1 MCSFFI
7 IFVAVKRMPMT
18 AYTKFKEYIWL
29 VNTIH
34 QAKRITFAEINKQ
47 WLNTEMS
54 GGVEMA
60 RTTFY
65 RHKCAIEDIFGIY
78 IDCDKKNGSE
88 YFIGND
94 YVLQDNSVQN
104 WMLSTLSV
112 SSLLAESMSLNER
125 ILLENIP
132 SGDEKLKML
141 IKAMKESKKVSITY
155 RRYGGHATRTF
166 DLEPYCVKLFGQRWY
181 LLGRFADQGMA
192 TFSVDR
198 MLDIKISN
206 DKFKLEEDFDVAS
219 YFSDCF
225 GVMLDENSKPQKVLI
240 RAYGY
245 EPYYLRDLP
254 LHHSQREIKATD
266 EYSDFELKLKITSDF
281 KSKLLS
287 RGEWIEILE
296 PKALAEE
303 IIDWHRKAIERYKK

>member
-1 MCSFFI
+1 
-7 IFVAVKRMPMT
+7 MT

-34 QAKRITFAEINKQ
+34 QAKRITFAEINKR
-47 WLNTEMS
+47 WLKTEMS

-88 YFIGND
+88 YYIGND
-94 YVLQDNSVQN
+94 YVLNEDSVQN

-112 SSLLAESMSLNER
+112 GNIVEESQGLHHR

-132 SGDEKLKML
+132 SGGELLKQV
-141 IKAMKESKKVSITY
+141 IKAMKEGHLITITY
-155 RRYGGHATRTF
+155 RRYGAETNNVF
-166 DLEPYCVKLFGQRWY
+166 MIAPYCVKLFHQRWY
-181 LLGRFADQGMA
+181 LLGKFTDSGNLAV
-192 TFSVDR
+192 FSFDR
-198 MLDIKISN
+198 IEDVRLED
-206 DKFKLEEDFDVAS
+206 DKFKVDEDFDAAEYFGDSYGIVVANNI
-219 YFSDCF
+219 DA
-225 GVMLDENSKPQKVLI
+225 QRIVL
-240 RAYGY
+240 RAYGA

-266 EYSDFELKLKITSDF
+266 EYSDFELTLRPSADF
-281 KSKLLS
+281 MAQLMS
-287 RGEWIEILE
+287 RGQWIEILE
-296 PKALAEE
+296 PQSLVDE
-303 IIDWHRKAIERYKK
+303 IVEWHQNAINRYRK

>member
-1 MCSFFI
+1 
-7 IFVAVKRMPMT
+7 MT

-34 QAKRITFAEINKQ
+34 QAKSITFAEINKR
-47 WLNTEMS
+47 WLKTEMS

-94 YVLQDNSVQN
+94 YVLNEDSVQN

-112 SSLLAESMSLNER
+112 GNIVEESQGLHHR

-132 SGDEKLKML
+132 SGGELLKQV
-141 IKAMKESKKVSITY
+141 IKAMKEDHLITITY
-155 RRYGGHATRTF
+155 RRYGAETSSLF
-166 DLEPYCVKLFGQRWY
+166 MIAPYCVKLFHQRWY
-181 LLGRFADQGMA
+181 LLGRFIDSGNWAV
-192 TFSVDR
+192 FSFDR
-198 MLDIKISN
+198 IEDVRLED
-206 DKFKLEEDFDVAS
+206 DKFKVDEDFDAAEYFGNSYGIVVANNI
-219 YFSDCF
+219 
-225 GVMLDENSKPQKVLI
+225 EAQRIVL
-240 RAYGY
+240 RAYGA

-254 LHHSQREIKATD
+254 LHHSQKEIKTTD
-266 EYSDFELKLKITSDF
+266 EYSDFELILRPTADF
-281 KSKLLS
+281 MAQLMS
-287 RGEWIEILE
+287 RGQWIEILE
-296 PKALAEE
+296 PRSLADE
-303 IIDWHRKAIERYKK
+303 IVEWHQNAINRYKK

>member
-1 MCSFFI
+1 
-7 IFVAVKRMPMT
+7 MT
-18 AYTKFKEYIWL
+18 VPILFREYIWL
-29 VNTIH
+29 VNTIYK
-34 QAKRITFAEINKQ
+34 ARKISLSEINDK
-47 WLNTEMS
+47 WIETEMS
-54 GGVEMA
+54 GGVEFS
-60 RTTFY
+60 RTTFH
-65 RHKCAIEDIFGIY
+65 RHKIAIEEMFGIY
-78 IDCDKKNGSE
+78 IDCDRKDGFK
-88 YFIGND
+88 YYIGNE
-94 YVLQDNSVQN
+94 YVLQENSVQN

-125 ILLENIP
+125 ILLENVP
-132 SGDEKLKML
+132 SGGEKLNML
-141 IKAMKESKKVSITY
+141 IKAMKESRKISITY

-181 LLGRFADQGMA
+181 MLGRFDDKGLA
-192 TFSVDR
+192 TFSLDR
-198 MLDIKISN
+198 ILEIKISHE
-206 DKFKLEEDFDVAS
+206 KFKFDEDFDAAD

-225 GVMLDENSKPQKVLI
+225 GVMLDENSKPERVLI

-254 LHHSQREIKATD
+254 LHHSQREIQSIED
-266 EYSDFELKLKITSDF
+266 YSDVELRLKITSDF

-303 IIDWHRKAIERYKK
+303 IVEWHQKAIERYKR

>member
-1 MCSFFI
+1 
-7 IFVAVKRMPMT
+7 MT
-18 AYTKFKEYIWL
+18 VPILFREYIWL
-29 VNTIH
+29 VNTIYK
-34 QAKRITFAEINKQ
+34 ARKISLSEINDK
-47 WLNTEMS
+47 WIETEMS
-54 GGVEMA
+54 GGVEFS
-60 RTTFY
+60 RTTFH
-65 RHKCAIEDIFGIY
+65 RHKIAIEEMFGIY
-78 IDCDKKNGSE
+78 IDCDRKDGFK
-88 YFIGND
+88 YYIGNE
-94 YVLQDNSVQN
+94 YVLQENSVQN

-125 ILLENIP
+125 ILLENVP
-132 SGDEKLKML
+132 SGGEKLNML
-141 IKAMKESKKVSITY
+141 IKAMKESRKISITY

-181 LLGRFADQGMA
+181 MLGRFADRGFA
-192 TFSVDR
+192 TFSLDR
-198 MLDIKISN
+198 MLEVEMN
-206 DKFKLEEDFDVAS
+206 DEKFKIDEDFDAAS

-225 GVMLDENSKPQKVLI
+225 GVMLDENSKPERVLI

-254 LHHSQREIKATD
+254 LHHSQREIQSTE
-266 EYSDFELKLKITSDF
+266 EYSDFELRLKITSDF

-303 IIDWHRKAIERYKK
+303 IVEWHQKAIERYKR

>member
-1 MCSFFI
+1 
-7 IFVAVKRMPMT
+7 MT

-34 QAKRITFAEINKQ
+34 QARRITLAEINKR
-47 WLNTEMS
+47 WLKTEMS

-78 IDCDKKNGSE
+78 IDCDKKNGNE
-88 YFIGND
+88 YYIGND

-112 SSLLAESMSLNER
+112 SNLLGESISLSDR

-132 SGDEKLKML
+132 SGGNKLKQV
-141 IKAMKESKKVSITY
+141 IKAMKESKKISITY
-155 RRYGGHATRTF
+155 RRYGGHATRSF
-166 DLEPYCVKLFGQRWY
+166 DLEPYCLKLFGQRWY
-181 LLGRFADQGMA
+181 LLGRFSDKGMA
-192 TFSVDR
+192 TFSIDR
-198 MLDIKISN
+198 MLEITIGN
-206 DKFKLEEDFDVAS
+206 EIFKFDEDFDAAS

-225 GVMLDENSKPQKVLI
+225 GVMLDENSKPEKVLI
-240 RAYGY
+240 RAYGF

-254 LHHSQREIKATD
+254 LHHSQREIQSTE
-266 EYSDFELKLKITSDF
+266 EYSDFELRLKITSDF

-303 IIDWHRKAIERYKK
+303 IVEWHLKAIERYKK

>member
-1 MCSFFI
+1 
-7 IFVAVKRMPMT
+7 MT
-18 AYTKFKEYIWL
+18 VPVLFREYIWL
-29 VNTIH
+29 VNTIYK
-34 QAKRITFAEINKQ
+34 ARKISLSEINEK
-47 WLNTEMS
+47 WIETDYS
-54 GGVEMA
+54 GGIEFS
-60 RTTFY
+60 RTTFH
-65 RHKCAIEDIFGIY
+65 RHKIAIEDMFGIY
-78 IDCDKKNGSE
+78 IECDRKNGFK
-88 YFIGND
+88 YYIGNE
-94 YVLQDNSVQN
+94 YVLQENSVQN

-125 ILLENIP
+125 ILLENVP
-132 SGDEKLKML
+132 SGGEKLKML
-141 IKAMKESKKVSITY
+141 IKAMKESKKISITY

-181 LLGRFADQGMA
+181 LLGRFDDRGMA
-192 TFSVDR
+192 TFSIDR
-198 MLDIKISN
+198 MLEITISN
-206 DKFKLEEDFDVAS
+206 EKFKFDEDFDAAS

-225 GVMLDENSKPQKVLI
+225 GVMLDENSKPEKIVI

-254 LHHSQREIKATD
+254 LHHSLREIKSTE
-266 EYSDFELKLKITSDF
+266 EYCVFELRLKITSDF

-303 IIDWHRKAIERYKK
+303 IVEWHQKAIDRYKK